1 MLLFNYRFDF
11 WKYCVKFIL
20 AFRLVLPA
28 SRSLRTCL
36 RTTVLPNG
44 GGPTGKLPILVQPGT
59 QIDTNFRAM
68 HLDPSIWGD
77 DATSF
82 RPERWDGLKPKWEY
96 IPFLGGKR
104 MCPAQQMVLTQI
116 AYIVVRILQ
125 EFREIENRD
134 LEIEYIEAFTFVME
148 SKNGVQIGLIPA

>member
-1 MLLFNYRFDF
+1 MVFNYPSCFSN
-11 WKYCVKFIL
+11 CGINIVL

-36 RTTVLPNG
+36 RTTVLPKG

-68 HLDPSIWGD
+68 HLDPSIWGP
-77 DATSF
+77 DAASF
-82 RPERWDGLKPKWEY
+82 RPERWEGLKPMWEY

-104 MCPAQQMVLTQI
+104 MCPAQQMVLTQT
-116 AYIVVRILQ
+116 AYVVVRILQ
-125 EFREIENRD
+125 EFRGIENRD
-134 LEIEYIEAFTFVME
+134 PEMEYIETFTFTME
-148 SKNGVQIGLIPA
+148 SKNGVQVGLIPA